1 MRRHTMTVIEQWKGR
16 EYELTFE
23 SEHEVVLEVLD
34 HAFFLQQ
41 DERKP
46 VMDMPSMTAGDI
58 IHHDNRWWMC
68 SAVGWTEMTDEE
80 VVKWK
85 ESDAFSRSEM
95 SMAKLSKTRTA
106 AMMLKPE
113 LDEPKVVHDD

>member
-1 MRRHTMTVIEQWKGR
+1 MKQHTMKVIEQWKGR

-23 SEHEVVLEVLD
+23 SEHATVLDVLD

-46 VMDMPSMTAGDI
+46 VMNMPSMTAGDI
-58 IHHDNRWWMC
+58 IHHDNQWWMC

-80 VVKWK
+80 VSKWK
-85 ESDAFSRSEM
+85 DSDAFSRSEM
-95 SMAKLSKTRTA
+95 SMTEKLS
-106 AMMLKPE
+106 
-113 LDEPKVVHDD
+113 PKVTHDD